1 MLRGTIKNKNGKNV
15 LSKDILK
22 SISKMRIEQDKEIGK
37 KIVEELYVPYLNNET
52 FLAASRIVRYHHK
65 NFVKFWKQVKVS
77 SALKSKIKKNGIPF
91 FVPLIDGKNVD
102 LLVFPN
108 LKINPFSNDINYTSW
123 LFNPDP
129 LLPLIKSMEE
139 ESQRKWETVQRSIKN
154 IKVRQEQS
162 VGRYL
167 KRSVYA
173 DEAIESNKLRTMT
186 TNIVQSFMPPEIVF
200 CKTPKD
206 WQKMYEEGSVGSCM
220 TDSPGR
226 PWTEIQGESPD
237 FHPAVFY
244 HYAPE
249 IGGCFMLSGNKVVAR
264 CITTH
269 RKDKNI
275 YTRIYSA
282 SPNHNNKLREEL
294 ENQGYISSRDSKF
307 SINKEFKIPGF
318 KHGSVY
324 IMPLPYMDLVTL
336 QLNTQFNE
344 VTKEFEMIKIVGD
357 KKQSSR
363 SQGGYITSNS
373 LVSHTCYNCGNKFSD
388 GLFSDYDNNWFCGW
402 GCANRVG
409 YINATRSDGVN
420 IVQPKTESYQDAFAP
435 NAYFTNRQSCSDNG
449 GRPAITDGFI
459 LPEIDEYT
467 PLSANGYSV
476 WVNNVNYNMDYNK
489 LNTLA
494 ERRIDVTDSSK
505 WVETVGVPVS
515 FKIPKKEMI
524 LNIDPEIKQE
534 DFVRISV

>member
-1 MLRGTIKNKNGKNV
+1 MKRGTIKNKNGKNV
-15 LSKDILK
+15 LSRDILK

-37 KIVEELYVPYLNNET
+37 KIVGEIYVPYLDNET

-77 SALKSKIKKNGIPF
+77 SVLKSKIKKNGIPF
-91 FVPLIDGKNVD
+91 FVPIIDGKNVD

-123 LFNPDP
+123 LFNPYP

-154 IKVRQEQS
+154 IKVRQKQS

-167 KRSVYA
+167 KRSVFA
-173 DEAIESNKLRTMT
+173 DELIESNELRTMS

-226 PWTEIQGESPD
+226 PWTAIQGESPD

-269 RKDKNI
+269 RNDENI
-275 YTRIYSA
+275 YTRVYSA
-282 SPNHNNKLREEL
+282 SPDHNNKLREEL
-294 ENQGYISSRDSKF
+294 ENQGYISSGDSKF
-307 SINKEFKIPGF
+307 GINKEFKIPGF
-318 KHGSVY
+318 KYGSAYV
-324 IMPLPYMDLVTL
+324 MPLPYMDYVTI

-344 VTKEFEMIKIVGD
+344 ETKEFEMIKIIGG
-357 KKQSSR
+357 KKQSSTL
-363 SQGGYITSNS
+363 QEGFITSNS
-373 LVSHTCYNCGNKFSD
+373 LIIHTCSSCGAKIKD
-388 GLFSDYDNNWFCGW
+388 GLHSDYNNNWFCGW
-402 GCANRVG
+402 RCANREG
-409 YINATRSDGVN
+409 YISAIRSDGLV
-420 IVQPKTESYQDAFAP
+420 IIQPKTESYQDTFVS
-435 NAYFTNRQSCSDNG
+435 NIYFTNRQSCWDNG

-459 LPEIDEYT
+459 LPELNEDT
-467 PLSANGYSV
+467 LLSTNGSHININGMQYI
-476 WVNNVNYNMDYNK
+476 MDYNK
-489 LNTLA
+489 V
-494 ERRIDVTDSSK
+494 DVLQDRGIHLDSYNK
-505 WVETVGVPVS
+505 WVETVSIPVS
-515 FKIPKKEMI
+515 FKTPKKEMI
-524 LNIDPEIKQE
+524 LNIDPGVKQE
-534 DFVRISV
+534 DFVRLSV